1 VTEAEL
7 FAAYRFPAGYTAQ
20 CGCGAW
26 IWASSASTTS
36 DIAEAVR
43 IHNQSPEHAQWSIEQ
58 EAVAMLRRVPVRVCP
73 CHGQET
79 A

>member
-20 CGCGAW
+20 CACGSW
-26 IWASSASTTS
+26 IWASSAATTS

-43 IHNQSPEHAQWSIEQ
+43 IHNQSPEHTQWSTEQ
-58 EAVAMLRRVPVRVCP
+58 EAVEALRQQAVHVCI
-73 CHGQET
+73 CHGKVPS
-79 A
+79 